1 MLYVLKSKKILVTA
15 GPTFE
20 YLDDI
25 RFIGNKSSGRQG
37 TEIARCLIELE
48 ADVTLIIGPVNLEL
62 SSLGKVI
69 KVETALEMNDAVN
82 KEGPFDIAICAAAVS
97 DWRPKEKAK
106 TKIKKTA
113 KGKPPVLEL
122 VENPDILKNLC
133 KSENRPKLIIGFAAE
148 TDNLLANA
156 RSKLKNKRCDWII
169 ANNVNAKSQNMGG
182 EENEVIIVKKDQEI
196 KLERQSK
203 KEIANL
209 ICKKIVEEI
218 SA

>member
-1 MLYVLKSKKILVTA
+1 MLKSKKVLVTA
-15 GPTFE
+15 GPTRE

-37 TEIARCLIELE
+37 AEIARCLLELD

-69 KVETALEMNDAVN
+69 QVETAIEMDYAVN
-82 KEGPFDIAICAAAVS
+82 EAGPFDIAICAAAVG

-106 TKIKKTA
+106 TKIKKTS

-133 KSENRPKLIIGFAAE
+133 ISENRPKLVIGFAAE

-156 RSKLKNKRCDWII
+156 RSKLKNKGCDWIV
-169 ANNVNAKSQNMGG
+169 ANNVSAMSQNMGG
-182 EENEVIIVKKDQEI
+182 EENEVIIVKRDQEI

-203 KEIANL
+203 EAIAKL
-209 ICKKIVEEI
+209 ICKKIVDEI

>member
-1 MLYVLKSKKILVTA
+1 MLKSKKILVTA

-37 TEIARCLIELE
+37 IEIARRLLELE

-69 KVETALEMNDAVN
+69 KVETALQMNDAVN
-82 KEGPFDIAICAAAVS
+82 EAGPFDIAICAAAVG
-97 DWRPKEKAK
+97 DWRPKERAK

-113 KGKPPVLEL
+113 NGKPPVLEL

-156 RSKLKNKRCDWII
+156 RSKLKNKGCDWII
-169 ANNVNAKSQNMGG
+169 ANKVNAESQNMGG
-182 EENEVIIVKKDQEI
+182 EENEVIIVKKKQEI